1 MFKLLFRTVK
11 VRIGVGVLA
20 FFVLMAVAGPWFAEH
35 VIGFAPTAIDIMH
48 LAEPPAPPHWL
59 GTTIS
64 GQDVLSQVLSG
75 ARQSMLAGVIATLLA
90 NAIAL
95 LVGVTAGMAGGRT
108 DTALMGF
115 TNIFLTL
122 PAFALI
128 LIAAGYLQGGGTVT
142 IGVLMGVFG
151 WAGSARAIRAQ
162 TLTLRSREYVTAMSG
177 LGESRLRIAVSEI
190 IPSLGG
196 LLSSLLLMGFVGG
209 VIGEAGF
216 AYLGVTDG
224 SAVSWGTMIA
234 DAQTQNALISGWW
247 WWFLPPGICI
257 VLLGAGVTLVNF
269 GVDELTNPRLRGESA
284 KSLRRARE
292 IRRRLLERSGS

>member
-1 MFKLLFRTVK
+1 MIRMLVRTAK

-20 FFVLMAVAGPWFAEH
+20 FFVLMAAIGPWFAIN
-35 VIGFAPTAIDIMH
+35 VVGFTPTALDLFA
-48 LAEPPAPPHWL
+48 LAAPPAPPHWL

-64 GQDVLSQVLSG
+64 GQDVLAQVISG
-75 ARQSMLAGVIATLLA
+75 AQQSMIAGVIATLLG

-95 LVGVTAGMAGGRT
+95 VVGVTAGMAGGRL
-108 DTALMGF
+108 DTVLSGV
-115 TNIFLTL
+115 TNVFLTL
-122 PAFALI
+122 PGFALI
-128 LIAAGYLQGGGTVT
+128 LIVAGYLQGGGTAT
-142 IGVLMGVFG
+142 IGILMGVFG

-162 TLTLRSREYVTAMSG
+162 TLTLRSRDFVTAMSG
-177 LGESRLRIAVSEI
+177 LGESRFRLAVSEI

-257 VLLGAGVTLVNF
+257 ILLGASVTLINF
-269 GVDELTNPRLRGESA
+269 GVDELTNPRLRGESS
-284 KSLRRARE
+284 KSLRRARQ
-292 IRRRLLERSGS
+292 IRRNLLEGNH